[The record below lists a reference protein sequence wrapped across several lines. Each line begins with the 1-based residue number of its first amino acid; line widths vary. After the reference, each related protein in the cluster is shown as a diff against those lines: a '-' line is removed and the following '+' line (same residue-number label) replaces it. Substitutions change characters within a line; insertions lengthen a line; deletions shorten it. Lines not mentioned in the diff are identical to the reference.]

1 LSTTKHGFT
10 ESLWEFF
17 CSLKLSIVL
26 LIGLAL
32 TSIIGTV
39 VPQGNIPPEYLQ
51 TISEAKFKLYQSL
64 SFFDMYHSWWFM
76 LLLYLLTVNLVA
88 CSIKRLPRVWKMV
101 SEPQLIMDE
110 GLEKSLSNTYEFK
123 VSGDAGAQKE
133 KLKNFLK
140 STLGE
145 PVVTEKDGVCH
156 LFVQK
161 NPWCRLGVYV
171 VHLSI
176 IVIFIGALLGSFFG
190 YKAFVNIPEG
200 ETIDTVY
207 TQKEKPIKL
216 GFGLR
221 CESFSVSYYNTGA
234 PKEFKSVLTVLENG
248 QPVPGL
254 TNRPTIVNDPLS
266 YKGITFYQSS
276 YGQSGE
282 GAAYHFNLRR
292 RGSSGEGV
300 HVDMKKGDVA
310 TISGGATLEVIESTQ
325 DVRQFM
331 PEFTG
336 PAAKVRLTTPGKGS
350 ESFVV
355 FKNHPEVEEQ
365 RGGDIIVGYLGSD
378 EKLYTGL
385 QVAKDPGV
393 WVVWSGCALMVI
405 GIIMAFFMSHK
416 RVWIRLVNGR
426 AVMGGTASKN
436 PAAFEQHFESLVE
449 QVKKL

>member
-1 LSTTKHGFT
+1 MSTTKHGFT

-171 VHLSI
+171 VHLNI

-200 ETIDTVY
+200 ETIDTV
-207 TQKEKPIKL
+207 
-216 GFGLR
+216 
-221 CESFSVSYYNTGA
+221 
-234 PKEFKSVLTVLENG
+234 
-248 QPVPGL
+248 
-254 TNRPTIVNDPLS
+254 
-266 YKGITFYQSS
+266 
-276 YGQSGE
+276 
-282 GAAYHFNLRR
+282 
-292 RGSSGEGV
+292 
-300 HVDMKKGDVA
+300 
-310 TISGGATLEVIESTQ
+310 
-325 DVRQFM
+325 
-331 PEFTG
+331 
-336 PAAKVRLTTPGKGS
+336 
-350 ESFVV
+350 
-355 FKNHPEVEEQ
+355 
-365 RGGDIIVGYLGSD
+365 
-378 EKLYTGL
+378 
-385 QVAKDPGV
+385 
-393 WVVWSGCALMVI
+393 
-405 GIIMAFFMSHK
+405 
-416 RVWIRLVNGR
+416 
-426 AVMGGTASKN
+426 
-436 PAAFEQHFESLVE
+436 
-449 QVKKL
+449 